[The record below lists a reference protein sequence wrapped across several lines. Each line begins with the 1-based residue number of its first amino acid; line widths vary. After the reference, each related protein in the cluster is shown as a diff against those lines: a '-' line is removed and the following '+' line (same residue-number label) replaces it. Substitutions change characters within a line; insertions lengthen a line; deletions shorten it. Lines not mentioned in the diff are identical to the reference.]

1 MSCKSGGD
9 KIMAQKDRILSL
21 AELQE
26 QVNPNAGAPVAQRK
40 NQAHQDGNPKTNMN
54 TINNKEAVQYHT

>member
-1 MSCKSGGD
+1 
-9 KIMAQKDRILSL
+9 MAQKDRILSL

-26 QVNPNAGAPVAQRK
+26 QVNPNAGAPVAQGK
-40 NQAHQDGNPKTNMN
+40 NQAHQDGNPKTNTN

>member
-1 MSCKSGGD
+1 
-9 KIMAQKDRILSL
+9 MAQKDRILSL

-40 NQAHQDGNPKTNMN
+40 NQAHQGWNPKTNTN